1 MKTVK
6 ERIKKDGLIQV
17 PPQLM
22 KITGLSDDSEIYLKA
37 KASKLV
43 IEPVQAR
50 RRMRLNAEVVD
61 ELVENEELFE
71 VERLSELNT

>member
-6 ERIKKDGLIQV
+6 ERIKKDGLIKV
-17 PPQLM
+17 PHQLM
-22 KITGLSDDSEIYLKA
+22 KISGLSDGSEIYLTA
-37 KASKLV
+37 EASKLV

-50 RRMRLNAEVVD
+50 KRMPLKAEIVD

-71 VERLSELNT
+71 PELS